1 MRVYQWPWSAVLP
14 ALIPNSPG
22 FLTTPQELLVW
33 SARHAGATYVRAHPT
48 LQVMRRSRD
57 VGKAINHEACSLG
70 RTRGIPKQSSNK
82 KSVGETPLS
91 EVSKASVLHMG
102 MHPPSGDSLSYA
114 GSEGGAPGRRGGVL
128 DSRVRSRAAGPLS
141 TACPPGCPG
150 NSRLR
155 ARPYPFRWCLTG
167 SFCRVLSCRLLRS
180 SCRRTAAN
188 IAPPARSQ
196 VSLIADAPHLFKSTG
211 IWASERLGD
220 RTMPPEVMGTL
231 DTGCTK
237 KSPPQRKYLL
247 CGTVCRC
254 LAMWIAPHVLKGMRL
269 ALTNRRGDHRLPP
282 ELMGRLGRRHSKYS
296 EHGMEARCLTV
307 RAMLP
312 SHAALC
318 IRRAWQAAPLFAG

>member
-1 MRVYQWPWSAVLP
+1 
-14 ALIPNSPG
+14 
-22 FLTTPQELLVW
+22 
-33 SARHAGATYVRAHPT
+33 
-48 LQVMRRSRD
+48 
-57 VGKAINHEACSLG
+57 
-70 RTRGIPKQSSNK
+70 
-82 KSVGETPLS
+82 
-91 EVSKASVLHMG
+91 MG

-114 GSEGGAPGRRGGVL
+114 GSEGVLLVGGGEVL

-150 NSRLR
+150 SSRLR
-155 ARPYPFRWCLTG
+155 ARPDPLRWCLTG

-254 LAMWIAPHVLKGMRL
+254 LAMWNAPHVLKGMRL

-296 EHGMEARCLTV
+296 EHDMEARCLTV

>member
-33 SARHAGATYVRAHPT
+33 SARHEGATYVRAHPT

-57 VGKAINHEACSLG
+57 VGKPNNHEACSLG
-70 RTRGIPKQSSNK
+70 RTRDHSQQSSNK
-82 KSVGETPLS
+82 RSVGDTPLS

-150 NSRLR
+150 SSRLR
-155 ARPYPFRWCLTG
+155 ARPDPLRWCLTG

-237 KSPPQRKYLL
+237 NSTPRKKIFALRDCVQVPCYVDRPPRTQRHEV
-247 CGTVCRC
+247 GSV
-254 LAMWIAPHVLKGMRL
+254 
-269 ALTNRRGDHRLPP
+269 
-282 ELMGRLGRRHSKYS
+282 
-296 EHGMEARCLTV
+296 
-307 RAMLP
+307 
-312 SHAALC
+312 
-318 IRRAWQAAPLFAG
+318 